1 MENQYQQGII
11 QIDNFQGP
19 FDLLLALIKDKKLD
33 IFEVNL
39 VDVVNEYV
47 KIIESLVN
55 ENVDLVSEY
64 LVMAASLINLK
75 ARLLLKEPSENKKVA
90 KQTQSLLT
98 RLSIYQSFKNLATFL
113 KEREG
118 IGLKVLTKKTSDM
131 SEFIKPVDPTRLDG
145 QGNVI

>member
-75 ARLLLKEPSENKKVA
+75 ATITQRTDR
-90 KQTQSLLT
+90 KQKSC
-98 RLSIYQSFKNLATFL
+98 
-113 KEREG
+113 
-118 IGLKVLTKKTSDM
+118 
-131 SEFIKPVDPTRLDG
+131 
-145 QGNVI
+145 